1 MGGAL
6 ALAMP
11 TAGLGQTRGEI
22 VQPLPP
28 PASGH
33 LSEALRELAANPKN
47 LDALLKAGKAS
58 LELGDVD
65 AAVGFFIRADTLP
78 GVKGRAKAGL
88 GAAQIQKKRP
98 VDALQLFQQ
107 AHAEGATLDSFAG
120 DVGLAYDLVGD
131 NARAQQFY
139 RTALLE
145 GEDDAI
151 LRRLALSQAIAGNQA
166 ASEATLL
173 PMLQRQDLA
182 AYRTRAFA
190 LAALGKTDEAVTIA
204 EAVMPA
210 SLAGKISPYLR
221 YMPRLTRA
229 QQAAA
234 ANFGHFPKADAIGKD
249 DPRIAQFASETQV
262 APAASASVDG
272 RLVPAGEPL
281 GKSAPKPA
289 PAAATQSAVA
299 AAERSAA
306 EKTGPVGEVPLQTVK
321 AGPGRSPE
329 APVSSQPSIS
339 IADADPSSQ
348 ELPPLDEEDD
358 GVGFDLGNV
367 QGSRAPPQSR
377 PTGVIAVDTVASSA
391 ASPDELPQQNRP
403 ASPGPA
409 FEPAAAPAPIVA
421 AAEPTPQPQ
430 PEPEPEPIGLA
441 EAFEDFTLP
450 TKKAGPVSGAVD
462 ITAFEAPREKEEVKP
477 EPPRHPSRIWVQV
490 ATGKNR
496 SALGFDWR
504 RIKRK
509 AADALNGKDAFLVHW
524 NRTNRLVTGPFD
536 SQKEALAFVNTL
548 KKDGLST
555 FVFTS
560 ELGEEVL
567 PLPGK

>member
-6 ALAMP
+6 ALALP

-33 LSEALRELAANPKN
+33 LSEALRELATNPEN

-65 AAVGFFIRADTLP
+65 AAVGFFIRADALP

-107 AHAEGATLDSFAG
+107 AQAEGATLDSFAG

-249 DPRIAQFASETQV
+249 DPRIAQFASEAQL

-272 RLVPAGEPL
+272 RLVPSGEPL

-299 AAERSAA
+299 TAEQSAA
-306 EKTGPVGEVPLQTVK
+306 EKTGPVGEVPVQTVK
-321 AGPGRSPE
+321 TGPGRSPE

-339 IADADPSSQ
+339 IADEDPSSQ
-348 ELPPLDEEDD
+348 ELPPRDEEDG

-367 QGSRAPPQSR
+367 TGSRAPPPSR

-391 ASPDELPQQNRP
+391 ASPGELPRQNRP
-403 ASPGPA
+403 APSAPA
-409 FEPAAAPAPIVA
+409 FEPAAPPAPTIA
-421 AAEPTPQPQ
+421 SAEPTPQS
-430 PEPEPEPIGLA
+430 EPEPIGLA
-441 EAFEDFTLP
+441 EAFEDFALP

-477 EPPRHPSRIWVQV
+477 EPPKHPSRIWVQV
-490 ATGKNR
+490 ATGQNR

-509 AADALNGKDAFLVHW
+509 AADALKGKDAFLVRW